1 MFDANKAFWKVMTT
15 NTSKYTFFIKQ
26 LVFSF
31 WPQVGKD
38 FTSMK
43 MIAIL

>member
-1 MFDANKAFWKVMTT
+1 MLDANKAFWEVMTT
-15 NTSKYTFFIKQ
+15 NTAKYTFLIKQ

-31 WPQVGKD
+31 WSQIWKD